1 MNYQFKAFRPFCS
14 CVENGALIMKTALL
28 ASSATF
34 DGIKA
39 IVEQFYHS
47 EKELI
52 SVAPDEWKI
61 IGKMGVLKYARVI
74 LKKGRYRF
82 ESINN

>member
-1 MNYQFKAFRPFCS
+1 
-14 CVENGALIMKTALL
+14 MKTTLL
-28 ASSATF
+28 GSAPTF
-34 DGIKA
+34 DGIKS
-39 IVEQFYHS
+39 IVEKFYCS

-52 SVAPDEWKI
+52 SVASNEWQI
-61 IGKMGVLKYARVI
+61 IGKNGVLNGMRVI

>member
-1 MNYQFKAFRPFCS
+1 
-14 CVENGALIMKTALL
+14 MKTTLL
-28 ASSATF
+28 GSSTTF
-34 DGIKA
+34 DGIKS
-39 IVEQFYHS
+39 IVEKFYCS

-61 IGKMGVLKYARVI
+61 IGKMGVLKYARVV

-82 ESINN
+82 ESIDN

>member
-1 MNYQFKAFRPFCS
+1 
-14 CVENGALIMKTALL
+14 MKTILL
-28 ASSATF
+28 GNSATL

-39 IVEQFYHS
+39 VIAKFYYS
-47 EKELI
+47 EKDLI
-52 SVAPDEWKI
+52 PVAPNEWSI
-61 IGKMGVLKYARVI
+61 IGKNGVIKDMRVI